1 MTSKT
6 VRLAFALLAFAV
18 FALPLSTMLAQ
29 DEPVTLII
37 ESWRVDDADEWNDVI
52 LPAFEAHY
60 PNIDVDFQ
68 PTINTQYGAT
78 LGTKIEAGTAG
89 DLIMIE
95 PFDFRLEMYLNGDL
109 ANLDDFGGLENF
121 SAGALSA
128 WTTDDGELFGVPLAA
143 VIHGFMYNA
152 DIFAELGLEE
162 PATAQEFLD
171 LLEAVKQGGQYVPLA
186 MGTADGFVPGLL
198 GFQLA
203 GMPFWRGEEGRL
215 ALIDGSGAFTDQA
228 YVDAWEFLAAWAD
241 YMPDGYQAVS
251 YPDMQNLFT
260 LGGSAVYPAGSWEIS
275 IFNQLVGDDFAI
287 GAFPPPVPEEGADC
301 FINDHMDMGMGLNA
315 NTEHPEEARLF
326 LEWLGSAEFAELWN
340 NALPGFFAMSNHIV
354 EAADPMV
361 QEYAGWR
368 EHCGSSARNAYAI
381 LSRGEPNTDSELIRV
396 TQLVMNGE
404 MTAEEAGQT
413 VQAGLASWYEPQ
425 MGE

>member
-1 MTSKT
+1 MTSNY
-6 VRLAFALLAFAV
+6 VRIAIVLLAAAV
-18 FALPLSTMLAQ
+18 LALPLGSILAQ
-29 DEPVTLII
+29 DDTVTLII

-52 LPAFEAHY
+52 LPAFEAKY

-68 PTINTQYGAT
+68 PTINTEYSAT

-95 PFDFRLEMYLNGDL
+95 PFDYRLEMYLNGDL
-109 ANLDDFGGLENF
+109 ANLDDLGSLENY
-121 SAGALSA
+121 SDGALSA
-128 WTTDDGELFGVPLAA
+128 WSTDDGERFGVPLAA
-143 VIHGFMYNA
+143 VIHGFMYNT

-171 LLEAVKQGGQYVPLA
+171 LLAAVEQDGQYVPLA

-203 GMPFWRGEEGRL
+203 GVPFWRGEEGRL
-215 ALIDGSGAFTDQA
+215 ALVDGTGAFTDQE
-228 YVDAWEFLAAWAD
+228 YVQAWEFLAAWAD

-275 IFNQLVGDDFAI
+275 IFNQLVGDDFGI

-315 NTEHPEEARLF
+315 NAQHPEEARLF
-326 LEWLGSAEFAELWN
+326 LDWLGSAEFAELWN
-340 NALPGFFAMSNHIV
+340 NALPGFFAMSNHVV
-354 EAADPMV
+354 EASDPMV
-361 QEYAGWR
+361 QVYAGWR
-368 EHCGSSARNAYAI
+368 QHCGSSPRNAYAI

-404 MTAEEAGQT
+404 MTPDEAAQT

-425 MGE
+425 MGG

>member
-1 MTSKT
+1 MTSRN
-6 VRLAFALLAFAV
+6 VRIAFVLLIAGV
-18 FALPLSTMLAQ
+18 FALPMGSMLAQ

-37 ESWRVDDADEWNDVI
+37 ESWRVDDADEWNEVI
-52 LPAFEAHY
+52 LPAFEARY

-68 PTINTQYGAT
+68 PTINTEYSST

-109 ANLDDFGGLENF
+109 ANLDDLDGLENF
-121 SAGALSA
+121 SDGALSA
-128 WTTDDGELFGVPLAA
+128 WSTDDGELFGVPLAA

-152 DIFAELGLEE
+152 DIFEELGLEE
-162 PATAQEFLD
+162 PVTAQEFLD
-171 LLEAVKQGGQYVPLA
+171 LLEAVEQDGQYVPLA

-203 GMPFWRGEEGRL
+203 GVSFWRGEEGRL
-215 ALIDGSGAFTDQA
+215 GLIDGTGSFTDQQ
-228 YVDAWEFLAAWAD
+228 YVQTWEFLASWAD

-275 IFNQLVGDDFAI
+275 IFNELVGEDFRI

-301 FINDHMDMGMGLNA
+301 YINDHMDVGMGLNA
-315 NTEHPEEARLF
+315 NAQHPEEARLF
-326 LEWLGSAEFAELWN
+326 LEWLSTAEFGELWN
-340 NALPGFFAMSNHIV
+340 NALPGLFAMSNHVV
-354 EAADPMV
+354 EVADPMV
-361 QEYAGWR
+361 QEYASWR
-368 EHCGSSARNAYAI
+368 QNCGSSPRNAYAI
-381 LSRGEPNTDSELIRV
+381 LSRGEPNTDTELIRV
-396 TQLVMNGE
+396 TQLVMNGG
-404 MTAEEAGQT
+404 MTPDEAAQT
-413 VQAGLASWYEPQ
+413 VQTGLASWYEPQ
-425 MGE
+425 MGG